1 MWGRGR
7 EIRSAWGCG
16 GKARVLPGF
25 SSLGT
30 ATSALTP
37 AAPPS
42 ATANSLRK
50 LVLETPNALTGMA
63 PLLRGTTQR
72 SPRQDVNGWE
82 G

>member
-1 MWGRGR
+1 MGARKGNQKRVGVWR
-7 EIRSAWGCG
+7 ESAGLT
-16 GKARVLPGF
+16 RVL
-25 SSLGT
+25 SLGT

-50 LVLETPNALTGMA
+50 LVLETPNALTRMA